1 MLAATMLFDNV
12 IMLCGGLCYDCYR
25 ILRDD
30 AGVMRKRLEDDDMFS
45 FLGVNKVDESGDGIT
60 TRRKIRN
67 ADEVLSILSAI

>member
-1 MLAATMLFDNV
+1 MSPDLFDNV

-30 AGVMRKRLEDDDMFS
+30 AGMMRKRLEDDDMLAS
-45 FLGVNKVDESGDGIT
+45 LGVNSHDDVGDGIR

-67 ADEVLSILSAI
+67 ADEVLNLLSTI